1 MQLHIFSDASN
12 VARGT
17 VCYLRVVFA
26 NSAAKCSLVLAKTRV
41 SGAGR
46 TTIPRAEQEAAL
58 DAVKLSRTIKQE
70 LDIPNCPVFFWTDS
84 FIVLHSLHANCKRFS
99 LFPRN
104 RLQRI
109 LMHSKV
115 YDWGY
120 VSSKANPAD
129 KITRG
134 LTAKVL
140 VRDELWFNGPPFLQ
154 LPPNQWP
161 TGFSIKSI
169 SNEIYKQYD
178 LQNATAMLTTSQRD
192 PSVTWVSSYFS
203 KESDHSILPESMPTD
218 LLISYHSTLYRLK
231 LATACLIRFK
241 GYLLARATAKS
252 APSTG
257 QLTVQEM

>member
-1 MQLHIFSDASN
+1 MRKYTVNYHIQYTMQLHLFSGASN

-17 VCYLRVVFA
+17 VCYLRVIFP
-26 NSAAKCSLVLAKTRV
+26 NSAAKCSLVMTKTRV

-46 TTIPRAEQEAAL
+46 TTIPHAEPEAAL
-58 DAVKLSRTIKQE
+58 DAAKLSRTIKQI
-70 LDIPNCPVFFWTDS
+70 LDIPNYSVHFWTDS

-99 LFPRN
+99 LLPRN

-115 YDWGY
+115 YNWGY

-154 LPPNQWP
+154 VPPNQWP
-161 TGFSIKSI
+161 TRFSIKSV

-178 LQNATAMLTTSQRD
+178 LENGTVMSSLSALWEEESS
-192 PSVTWVSSYFS
+192 PS
-203 KESDHSILPESMPTD
+203 
-218 LLISYHSTLYRLK
+218 LLINS
-231 LATACLIRFK
+231 
-241 GYLLARATAKS
+241 
-252 APSTG
+252 
-257 QLTVQEM
+257 